1 MKGKYKAAIALVLLF
16 ILLPLTLLLTLA
28 QWVPTLVG
36 IWLPAGTR
44 IAMSDSPRLTLRSLY
59 IPDLRYI
66 TGDCTLARLSRGHGL
81 ADRIAARARY
91 R

>member
-28 QWVPTLVG
+28 YWVPTLAG

-44 IAMSDSPRLTLRSLY
+44 IAMEASPRLTRHALK
-59 IPDLRYI
+59 IPRF
-66 TGDCTLARLSRGHGL
+66 TLSGW
-81 ADRIAARARY
+81 
-91 R
+91 